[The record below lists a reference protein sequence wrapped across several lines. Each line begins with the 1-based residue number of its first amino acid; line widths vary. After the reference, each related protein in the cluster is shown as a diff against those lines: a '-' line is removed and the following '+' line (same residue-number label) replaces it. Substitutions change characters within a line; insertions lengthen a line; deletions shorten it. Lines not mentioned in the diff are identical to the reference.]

1 MRTVLASTQGH
12 AGIVGDE
19 VEGVVRGKVV
29 GRRWHFVTVWVPE
42 PLGIRGLPYPKV
54 GMLPVGHCEVELEEG
69 SGKLTMTVCSD
80 RVQTGF
86 RPGKYPP

>member
-12 AGIVGDE
+12 AGIVGDEAVGE

-42 PLGIRGLPYPKV
+42 PLGIRDLPYPKV
-54 GMLPVGHCEVELEEG
+54 GMLPVGHCEVELEEDF
-69 SGKLTMTVCSD
+69 GKLTMTVCSD
-80 RVQTGF
+80 RVQTG
-86 RPGKYPP
+86 